1 MVRLRMGEKASRFT
15 LLAVFST
22 MFAANMY
29 VMGRAISGN
38 PIRIEGFETK
48 EEGRKT
54 LAKLY
59 QIDSYEKLKQEF
71 VNSFSSSSQS
81 NSTEESESL
90 KQMSPEDTTERKNK
104 TNPTVEEDDESFYI
118 KIKK

>member
-15 LLAVFST
+15 LLALFSS
-22 MFAANMY
+22 MLVANLY

-54 LAKLY
+54 FEKLY
-59 QIDSYEKLKQEF
+59 QIDSYEKVKQEF
-71 VNSFSSSSQS
+71 MDSVNSSPKSHVKDE
-81 NSTEESESL
+81 STKRKTTNTAERNQNT
-90 KQMSPEDTTERKNK
+90 KPPVEDE
-104 TNPTVEEDDESFYI
+104 ESFYI